1 MKPGHRRI
9 FPIKIQEAR
18 EKQKREEDDQQEI
31 RRREKEIRKREEER
45 EKTKQKREEMQQ
57 KSKQEMEDELAKIEM
72 SKKLQRARQKGAASS
87 MVAAQ
92 QEVENKEGSM
102 AHDTTVS
109 IDLPSDKLHH
119 AFISH
124 KKKHT
129 AFGDHYEMLS
139 IRLKVKSMAY

>member
-1 MKPGHRRI
+1 MRPGHRRI
-9 FPIKIQEAR
+9 FQIKIQKDR
-18 EKQKREEDDQQEI
+18 EKQQREEEREQAKQKREEEDQE
-31 RRREKEIRKREEER
+31 EMRKRE
-45 EKTKQKREEMQQ
+45 KVQQ

-72 SKKLQRARQKGAASS
+72 SKKLERARQKRGKLNTS

-102 AHDTTVS
+102 AHDTTAS
-109 IDLPSDKLHH
+109 TDLPSDKLHH

-129 AFGDHYEMLS
+129 AFGGHYEMLS
-139 IRLKVKSMAY
+139 IRLKVKTMAY

>member
-1 MKPGHRRI
+1 
-9 FPIKIQEAR
+9 
-18 EKQKREEDDQQEI
+18 
-31 RRREKEIRKREEER
+31 
-45 EKTKQKREEMQQ
+45 
-57 KSKQEMEDELAKIEM
+57 M
-72 SKKLQRARQKGAASS
+72 SKKLERARQKRGKLNTS

-102 AHDTTVS
+102 THDTAV
-109 IDLPSDKLHH
+109 LPSDKLHH

-129 AFGDHYEMLS
+129 SFGDHYEMLS